1 MDASGWSTQQ
11 LAEFIA
17 AVSAAEDEAAAALA
31 VVERAAEA
39 LDAEVAAIVHHGHL
53 VAAVGYAEGSVPVG
67 ELEQVRPG
75 VAGGWLDVPGV
86 GRCPAV
92 AASLE
97 HPSDAILV
105 LARSVGL
112 TPAEAG
118 LLQGIARVAAMTMR
132 MLNVLD
138 GERAAHEEVERLA
151 QEQTALRRVAT
162 LVAKAPTAEEVFSAV
177 AAGVGRVLAA
187 ADYAVVGRYDPDGT
201 VEIVGS
207 WSRAGD
213 RVLFGHR
220 IPLGGRNVSTLV
232 FELNAPA
239 RVDHLVDPSA
249 LTATVRQVGARSS
262 AGAPIAVAGRLWGVM
277 IVASGRDDALPAG
290 TEYQLADFTELVATA
305 IANAEAREQLRCVAD
320 EQAALAQEQ
329 AALRRVATLVAR
341 GAPPAAV
348 FTAVAEEVGRLLP
361 IDAAVVDRYDAGG
374 TVAIVGA
381 WSKTGR
387 VLEISGR
394 GDLGGRSVTALV
406 LETGSP
412 ARIDDYSRLD
422 SDAAIAA
429 RKAGIRS
436 AVGIPISVA
445 GRLWGVM
452 IAAVTQT
459 GSLPADTEARLEA
472 FTELVATAIANAEAR
487 AELAASRARIV
498 ATADETRRRIERD
511 LHDGAQQRLV
521 SLALEVRAAQAAV
534 PPELGELV
542 SAMDNVAVGLMS
554 AFDELREFSRGIHP
568 AILAEG
574 GIGPA
579 LRTLARR
586 SSIPVELD
594 VRTQARLPERVEVAA
609 YYVVSEALANAA
621 KHANAS
627 FVTVD
632 LTADQDVV
640 RLTVEDDG
648 VGGADPAH
656 GSGLI
661 GLRDRV
667 EATGGRMRI
676 DSRLGEGT
684 RLAVELPLDG
694 RPVPGTLGR

>member
-39 LDAEVAAIVHHGHL
+39 LDAEVAAIVHHGRL
-53 VAAVGYAEGSVPVG
+53 VAAVGYAEGSAPVG

-92 AASLE
+92 AAALE

-213 RVLFGHR
+213 GVLFGHR
-220 IPLGGRNVSTLV
+220 MPLGGRNVSTLV

-262 AGAPIAVAGRLWGVM
+262 AGAPIAVAGHLWGVM
-277 IVASGRDDALPAG
+277 IVASARDDALPAG

-305 IANAEAREQLRCVAD
+305 IANAEAREQLRRVAD

-341 GAPPAAV
+341 AAPPAAV
-348 FTAVAEEVGRLLP
+348 FAAVAEEVGRLLP
-361 IDAAVVDRYDAGG
+361 IDAAVVNRYDAGG
-374 TVAIVGA
+374 TVAIAGA
-381 WSKTGR
+381 WTKTGR
-387 VLEISGR
+387 HLEIDDR

-406 LETGSP
+406 LETGLP
-412 ARIDDYSRLD
+412 ARIDDYSDKD
-422 SDAAIAA
+422 SGAATAA

-445 GRLWGVM
+445 GHLWGVM
-452 IAAVTQT
+452 IAAVTQNE
-459 GSLPADTEARLEA
+459 SLPADTAARLEA
-472 FTELVATAIANAEAR
+472 FTELVATAIANAEGQ

-521 SLALEVRAAQAAV
+521 SLALQLRAAQAAV

-542 SAMDNVAVGLMS
+542 GALDLVAIGLMS

-594 VRTQARLPERVEVAA
+594 VRTQTRLPARVEVAA

-627 FVTVD
+627 VVNVD
-632 LTADQDVV
+632 LNADQDVV

-648 VGGADPAH
+648 VGGADPAR

-667 EATGGRMRI
+667 AATGGRMRI

-694 RPVPGTLGR
+694 GPVPRSHF